1 MMKNAVALLS
11 FVSCALFSPAGLAA
25 TAATQA
31 RGATTEAIE
40 GLWAYRSVAFADGVE
55 RSVTG
60 LFVFKD
66 GSFVQHVMHEG
77 EPTQQQMTMGHAG
90 VYTVAPDGTLQL
102 AADYSIIVAPK
113 SADSRR
119 VRRNTRHRIVVS
131 RAGDSLSLKFESG
144 AIHKLDRV
152 GEGNGA
158 LHVLTDGAVAFVDG
172 RFILVSGAADRSTM
186 GHGTF
191 RSDGRTYSLDAAR
204 WAETQRDSISYRRN
218 VALQVIF
225 DGSTLLLDDGRSFR
239 VRQ

>member
-1 MMKNAVALLS
+1 
-11 FVSCALFSPAGLAA
+11 
-25 TAATQA
+25 
-31 RGATTEAIE
+31 
-40 GLWAYRSVAFADGVE
+40 
-55 RSVTG
+55 
-60 LFVFKD
+60 
-66 GSFVQHVMHEG
+66 
-77 EPTQQQMTMGHAG
+77 MGHAG
-90 VYTVAPDGTLQL
+90 VYTVAPDGALQL

-131 RAGDSLSLKFESG
+131 RTGDSLSLKFESG
-144 AIHKLDRV
+144 AIHKLDWV

-172 RFILVSGAADRSTM
+172 RFILVSGAADRLTM

-204 WAETQRDSISYRRN
+204 WAEAQRENISYRRN

-239 VRQ
+239 IRQ